1 MNRILTLVATAAF
14 ALSFASCS
22 DTINDE
28 KASSNGLP
36 KHELTV
42 NVGSPETRSLKVDNN
57 KVVSYWEDGE
67 NFLVYQVTN
76 PDTRLTSYSFLNPSG
91 LPSGAKSARLR
102 GEIEGALAKGQE
114 LAFLYPGSALQTN
127 MQGSVRSMQRSED
140 TDVYKIIEPMEL
152 EDGEYVPSKKPSL
165 RLGVNI
171 SQQEGTLTSLG
182 KLYDLQ
188 YGRAAVTDLKD
199 GKATAT
205 VNSMSRKVAIWAISF
220 KDKDANALFTNIDY
234 VAILGVKPTGQLDL
248 KTGNWVDN
256 GQEGTGTVTLA
267 KKDGSKMNGSNTF
280 YAAIIPGTYTDVTVM
295 VAANNKYYI
304 AKVKN
309 GKQFKEGEIYTNKS
323 VPVSAKETDKPY
335 VEVAGVQWAKGNFI
349 HYKDKATNQE
359 YWGIAP
365 AQWWISRYADIEQRN
380 GVSVVGSQFF
390 KDGYE
395 DNVNDIDLFRYGAI
409 KEALNL
415 TSDNGKSMWGNKSL
429 AQKLYTGVLPGAAET
444 TNKAQAVTGDIVW
457 YYTSEKHNKYR
468 MPSKTELASL
478 LDVNSWAAYCYTD
491 KGNKVYGMYFCDV
504 KPGKTAVK
512 ATKLNFKKSFYNLP
526 DVTQEVRLGHGLFLP
541 LNGSRAMAAGLRQY
555 VRYRDLTSRR
565 LVAPYSLYM
574 AADMSGT
581 LLENMELVMGD
592 SFRMQHS
599 NMTQGK
605 TIRPVFVST
614 DKQKDTF
621 APFEGIR

>member
-28 KASSNGLP
+28 KVSNNGLP
-36 KHELTV
+36 KYELTV
-42 NVGSPETRSLKVDNN
+42 NVGSPETRSLKVENN

-67 NFLVYQVTN
+67 NFLVYQVTS
-76 PDTRLTSYSFLNPSG
+76 PDTRLTEYSYLSPSG
-91 LPSGAKSARLR
+91 LSGAVKSARLR
-102 GEIEGALAKGQE
+102 GEISGSLAKGQE
-114 LAFLYPGSALQTN
+114 LAFLYPGNALKTN
-127 MQGSVRSMQRSED
+127 MQGAVRSSVRSED
-140 TDVYKIIEPMEL
+140 TDVYKIIEPMEK
-152 EDGEYVPSKKPSL
+152 DGDEYVPSKKPSL
-165 RLGVNI
+165 RLGVNV
-171 SQQEGTLTSLG
+171 SQQEGTLESLG

-188 YGRAAVTDLKD
+188 YGRAAVTEMTN

-220 KDKDANALFTNIDY
+220 KNKDANALFTNIDY

-248 KTGNWVDN
+248 KTGNWIDN

-267 KKDGSKMNGSNTF
+267 QKDGSKMNGSNTF

-335 VEVAGVQWAKGNFI
+335 VEVAGVKWAKGNFI
-349 HYKDKATNQE
+349 HYKDKATNKE
-359 YWGIAP
+359 YWGVAP
-365 AQWWISRYADIEQRN
+365 AQWWISRYADQGQGDN
-380 GVSVVGSQFF
+380 GTVIGSQFF
-390 KDGYE
+390 KENYKD
-395 DNVNDIDLFRYGAI
+395 DVNDIDLFRYGAI

-415 TSDNGKSMWGNKSL
+415 TSDKGKSMPTNKGL
-429 AQKLYTGVLPGAAET
+429 VQKWYKGDGMLAAET
-444 TNKAQAVTGDIVW
+444 TDRSQAVTGDIVW

-468 MPSKTELASL
+468 MPQKSELAGL
-478 LDVNSWAAYCYTD
+478 LNVNSWAAYCYTD
-491 KGNKVYGMYFCDV
+491 KGNKVYGMYFCDP
-504 KPGKTAVK
+504 KPGQTAVK

-541 LNGSRAMAAGLRQY
+541 LNGNRAIASDK
-555 VRYRDLTSRR
+555 VRFRDLGSRR
-565 LVAPYSLYM
+565 LISPYSLYV
-574 AADMSGT
+574 SGDIGA
-581 LLENMELVMGD
+581 LLQTWELVMGD
-592 SFRMQHS
+592 SFQMQTTQHS
-599 NMTQGK
+599 QGK

-614 DKQKDTF
+614 DNQKDTF
-621 APFEGIR
+621 APFNGIR

>member
-28 KASSNGLP
+28 KVSSNGLP
-36 KHELTV
+36 KYELTV
-42 NVGSPETRSLKVDNN
+42 NVGSPETRSLKVENN
-57 KVVSYWEDGE
+57 KVVSYWENGE
-67 NFLVYQVTN
+67 NFLVYQVTS
-76 PDTRLTSYSFLNPSG
+76 PDTRLTEYSYLSPSG
-91 LPSGAKSARLR
+91 LSGAVKSARLR
-102 GEIEGALAKGQE
+102 GEISGNLAKGQE
-114 LAFLYPGSALQTN
+114 LAFLYPGNALKTN
-127 MQGSVRSMQRSED
+127 MQGAVRSSVRSED
-140 TDVYKIIEPMEL
+140 TDVYKIIEPMEK
-152 EDGEYVPSKKPSL
+152 DGDEYVPSKKPSL
-165 RLGVNI
+165 RLGVNV
-171 SQQEGTLTSLG
+171 SQQEGTLESLG

-188 YGRAAVTDLKD
+188 YGRAAVTEMTN

-220 KDKDANALFTNIDY
+220 KNKDANALFTNIDY

-267 KKDGSKMNGSNTF
+267 QKDGSKMNGSNTF

-335 VEVAGVQWAKGNFI
+335 VEVAGVKWAKGNFI
-349 HYKDKATNQE
+349 HYKDKATNKE
-359 YWGIAP
+359 YWGVAP
-365 AQWWISRYADIEQRN
+365 AQWWISRYADQGQGDN
-380 GVSVVGSQFF
+380 GTVIGSQFF
-390 KDGYE
+390 KENYKD
-395 DNVNDIDLFRYGAI
+395 DVNDIDLFRYGAI

-415 TSDNGKSMWGNKSL
+415 TSDKGKSMPTNKGL
-429 AQKLYTGVLPGAAET
+429 VQKWYKGDGMLAAET
-444 TNKAQAVTGDIVW
+444 TDRSQAVTGDIVW

-468 MPSKTELASL
+468 MPQKSELAGL
-478 LDVNSWAAYCYTD
+478 LNVNSWAAYCYTD
-491 KGNKVYGMYFCDV
+491 KGNKVYGMYFCDP
-504 KPGKTAVK
+504 KPGQTAVK

-541 LNGSRAMAAGLRQY
+541 LNGNRAIASDK
-555 VRYRDLTSRR
+555 VRFRDLGSRR
-565 LVAPYSLYM
+565 LISPYSLYV
-574 AADMSGT
+574 SGDIGA
-581 LLENMELVMGD
+581 LLQTWELVMGD
-592 SFRMQHS
+592 SFRMQTTQHS
-599 NMTQGK
+599 QAK

-614 DKQKDTF
+614 DNQKDTF
-621 APFEGIR
+621 APFDGIR

>member
-36 KHELTV
+36 KYELTV
-42 NVGSPETRSLKVDNN
+42 NVGSPETRSLKVENN
-57 KVVSYWEDGE
+57 KVVSYWENGE
-67 NFLVYQVTN
+67 NFLVYQVTS
-76 PDTRLTSYSFLNPSG
+76 PDTRLTEYSYLSPSG
-91 LPSGAKSARLR
+91 LSGAVKSARLR
-102 GEIEGALAKGQE
+102 GEISGSLAKGQE
-114 LAFLYPGSALQTN
+114 LAFLYPGNALKTN
-127 MQGSVRSMQRSED
+127 MQGSVRSSVRSED

-171 SQQEGTLTSLG
+171 SQQEGTLESLG

-188 YGRAAVTDLKD
+188 YGRAAVTEMTN

-220 KDKDANALFTNIDY
+220 KNKDNNALFTNIDY

-267 KKDGSKMNGSNTF
+267 KKDGSKMNGSDTF

-309 GKQFKEGEIYTNKS
+309 GKEFKEGEIYTNKS

-335 VEVAGVQWAKGNFI
+335 VEVAGVKWAKGNFI
-349 HYKDKATNQE
+349 HYKDKATNKE
-359 YWGIAP
+359 YWGVAP
-365 AQWWISRYADIEQRN
+365 AQWWISRYADQGQGDN
-380 GVSVVGSQFF
+380 GTVIGSQFF
-390 KDGYE
+390 KENYKD
-395 DNVNDIDLFRYGAI
+395 DVNDIDLFRYGAI

-415 TSDNGKSMWGNKSL
+415 TSDKGKSMPTNKGL
-429 AQKLYTGVLPGAAET
+429 VQKWYKGDGMLAAET
-444 TNKAQAVTGDIVW
+444 TDRSQAVTGDIVW
-457 YYTSEKHNKYR
+457 YYTYNNHNKYR
-468 MPSKTELASL
+468 MPQKSELAGL
-478 LDVNSWAAYCYTD
+478 LNINSWAAYCYTD
-491 KGNKVYGMYFCDV
+491 KGNKVYGMYFCDP
-504 KPGKTAVK
+504 KPGQTAVK

-541 LNGSRAMAAGLRQY
+541 LNGNRAIASDK
-555 VRYRDLTSRR
+555 VRFRDLGSRR
-565 LVAPYSLYM
+565 LISPYSLYV
-574 AADMSGT
+574 SGDIGA
-581 LLENMELVMGD
+581 LLQTWELVMGD
-592 SFRMQHS
+592 SFRMQTTQHS
-599 NMTQGK
+599 QAK

-614 DKQKDTF
+614 DNQKDTF
-621 APFEGIR
+621 APFDGIR

>member
-36 KHELTV
+36 KYELTV

-67 NFLVYQVTN
+67 NFLVYQVTS
-76 PDTRLTSYSFLNPSG
+76 PDTRLTKYSYLSPSG

-114 LAFLYPGSALQTN
+114 LAFLYPGNALQTN
-127 MQGSVRSMQRSED
+127 MQGSVRSTVRSED
-140 TDVYKIIEPMEL
+140 TEVYKIIEPMEK
-152 EDGEYVPSKKPSL
+152 DGDEYVPSKKPSL
-165 RLGVNI
+165 RLGVNV
-171 SQQEGTLTSLG
+171 SQQEGTLESLG

-188 YGRAAVTDLKD
+188 YGRAAVTEMTN

-220 KDKDANALFTNIDY
+220 KNKDNNALFGNIDY

-267 KKDGSKMNGSNTF
+267 QKDGSKMNGSSTF

-323 VPVSAKETDKPY
+323 VPVSAKDTDKPY
-335 VEVAGVQWAKGNFI
+335 VEVAGVKWAKGNFI
-349 HYKDKATNQE
+349 HYKDKATNKE
-359 YWGIAP
+359 YWGVAP
-365 AQWWISRYADIEQRN
+365 AQWWISRYADQGQGDN
-380 GVSVVGSQFF
+380 GTVIGSQFF
-390 KDGYE
+390 KENYKD
-395 DNVNDIDLFRYGAI
+395 DVNDIDLFRFGAI

-415 TSDNGKSMWGNKSL
+415 NSGKGKSMPTNKGL
-429 AQKLYTGVLPGAAET
+429 VQKWYKGDGMFAAET
-444 TNKAQAVTGDIVW
+444 TDRSQAVTGDIVW
-457 YYTSEKHNKYR
+457 YYTYNNHNKYR
-468 MPSKTELASL
+468 MPQKSELAGL
-478 LDVNSWAAYCYTD
+478 LNVNSWAAYCYTD
-491 KGNKVYGMYFCDV
+491 KGNKVYGMYFCDP
-504 KPGKTAVK
+504 KPGQTAVK

-541 LNGSRAMAAGLRQY
+541 LNGNRAIASDKIRF
-555 VRYRDLTSRR
+555 RDLGSRR
-565 LVAPYSLYM
+565 LISPYSLYV
-574 AADMSGT
+574 SGDIGA
-581 LLENMELVMGD
+581 LLQTWELVMGD
-592 SFRMQHS
+592 SFQMQTTQHS
-599 NMTQGK
+599 QGK

-614 DKQKDTF
+614 DNQKDTF
-621 APFEGIR
+621 APFNGIR

>member
-28 KASSNGLP
+28 KVSSNGLP
-36 KHELTV
+36 KYELTV
-42 NVGSPETRSLKVDNN
+42 NVGSPATRSLKVENN
-57 KVVSYWEDGE
+57 KVVSYWENGE
-67 NFLVYQVTN
+67 NFLVYQVTS
-76 PDTRLTSYSFLNPSG
+76 PDTRLTEYSYLSPSG
-91 LPSGAKSARLR
+91 LSGAVKSARLR
-102 GEIEGALAKGQE
+102 GEISGNLAKGQE
-114 LAFLYPGSALQTN
+114 LAFLYPGNALKTN
-127 MQGSVRSMQRSED
+127 MQGSVRSSVRSED

-171 SQQEGTLTSLG
+171 SQQEGTLESLG

-188 YGRAAVTDLKD
+188 YGRAAVTEMTN

-220 KDKDANALFTNIDY
+220 KNKDNNALFTNIDY

-267 KKDGSKMNGSNTF
+267 QKDGSKMNGSNTF
-280 YAAIIPGTYTDVTVM
+280 YAAILPGTYTDVTVM

-309 GKQFKEGEIYTNKS
+309 GKEFKEGEIYTNKS

-335 VEVAGVQWAKGNFI
+335 VEVAGVKWAKGNFI
-349 HYKDKATNQE
+349 HYKDKATNKE
-359 YWGIAP
+359 YWGVAP
-365 AQWWISRYADIEQRN
+365 AQWWISRYADQGQGDN
-380 GVSVVGSQFF
+380 GTVIGSQFF
-390 KDGYE
+390 KENYKD
-395 DNVNDIDLFRYGAI
+395 DVNDIDLFRYGAI

-415 TSDNGKSMWGNKSL
+415 TSDKGKSMPTNKGL
-429 AQKLYTGVLPGAAET
+429 VQKWYKGDGMLAAET
-444 TNKAQAVTGDIVW
+444 TDRSQAVTGDIVW
-457 YYTSEKHNKYR
+457 YYTYNNHNKYR
-468 MPSKTELASL
+468 MPQKSELAGL
-478 LDVNSWAAYCYTD
+478 LNVNSWAAYCYTD
-491 KGNKVYGMYFCDV
+491 KGNKVYGMYFCDP
-504 KPGKTAVK
+504 KPGQTAVK

-541 LNGSRAMAAGLRQY
+541 LNGNRAIASDK
-555 VRYRDLTSRR
+555 VRFRDLGSRR
-565 LVAPYSLYM
+565 LISPYSLYV
-574 AADMSGT
+574 SGDIGA
-581 LLENMELVMGD
+581 LLQTWELVMGD
-592 SFRMQHS
+592 SFRMQTTQHS
-599 NMTQGK
+599 QGK

-614 DKQKDTF
+614 DNQKDTF
-621 APFEGIR
+621 APFDGIR

>member
-1 MNRILTLVATAAF
+1 MNRILTLVATVAF

-36 KHELTV
+36 KYELTV
-42 NVGSPETRSLKVDNN
+42 NVGSPATRSLKVDNN

-76 PDTRLTSYSFLNPSG
+76 PDTRLTEYSYLSPSG
-91 LPSGAKSARLR
+91 LPSGAKNARLK
-102 GEIEGALAKGQE
+102 GEISGDLVKGQD
-114 LAFLYPGSALQTN
+114 LAFLYPGDALKTN
-127 MQGSVRSMQRSED
+127 MQGSVRSTVRSED
-140 TDVYKIIEPMEL
+140 TDVYKIIEPMEK
-152 EDGEYVPSKKPSL
+152 DGDEYVPSKKPSL
-165 RLGVNI
+165 RLGVNV
-171 SQQEGTLTSLG
+171 SQQEGTLESLG

-188 YGRAAVTDLKD
+188 YGRAAVTELKD

-205 VNSMSRKVAIWAISF
+205 VEKMSRKVAIWAISF
-220 KDKDANALFTNIDY
+220 KNKDNNALFTNIDY

-248 KTGNWVDN
+248 KTGKWEDN

-309 GKQFKEGEIYTNKS
+309 GKEFKEGEIYTNKS
-323 VPVSAKETDKPY
+323 VPVSAKDTDKPY
-335 VEVAGVQWAKGNFI
+335 VEVAGVKWANGNFI

-365 AQWWISRYADIEQRN
+365 AQWWISRYADIGQR
-380 GVSVVGSQFF
+380 GGASVVGSQFF
-390 KDGYE
+390 EDGYE
-395 DNVNDIDLFRYGAI
+395 DDINNTDLFRYGAI
-409 KEALNL
+409 ETALDF
-415 TSDNGKSMWGNKSL
+415 TSDEGKSMPWNKSL
-429 AQKLYTGVLPGAAET
+429 AQKWYVSDRLLAQET
-444 TNKAQAVTGDIVW
+444 TDYSQVKAGDIV
-457 YYTSEKHNKYR
+457 YYHTFKKHNKYR
-468 MPSKTELASL
+468 MPQKSELAGL

-491 KGNKVYGMYFCDV
+491 KGNKVYGMYFCDP
-504 KPGKTAVK
+504 KPGQPVVK

-541 LNGSRAMAAGLRQY
+541 LNGNRRRNSPK
-555 VRYRDLTSRR
+555 VTYRDLLGRK
-565 LVAPYSLYM
+565 LIYPYSMYM
-574 AADMSGT
+574 SATEAGVNLRNWDLVIGGSFNMATADI
-581 LLENMELVMGD
+581 
-592 SFRMQHS
+592 HY
-599 NMTQGK
+599 GK

-614 DKQKDTF
+614 DDQKDTF
-621 APFEGIR
+621 APFNGIR

>member
-1 MNRILTLVATAAF
+1 MNRILTLVATVAF

-36 KHELTV
+36 KYELTV
-42 NVGSPETRSLKVDNN
+42 NVGSPETRSLKVENN
-57 KVVSYWEDGE
+57 KVVSYWENGE
-67 NFLVYQVTN
+67 NFLVYQVTS
-76 PDTRLTSYSFLNPSG
+76 PDTRLTEYSYLSPSG
-91 LPSGAKSARLR
+91 LSGAVKSARLR
-102 GEIEGALAKGQE
+102 GEISGNLAKGQE
-114 LAFLYPGSALQTN
+114 LAFLYPGNALKTN
-127 MQGSVRSMQRSED
+127 MQGSVRSSVRSED

-171 SQQEGTLTSLG
+171 SQQEGTLESLG

-188 YGRAAVTDLKD
+188 YGRAAVTEMTN

-267 KKDGSKMNGSNTF
+267 TKDGSKMNGSNTF
-280 YAAIIPGTYTDVTVM
+280 YAAILPGTYTDVTVM

-335 VEVAGVQWAKGNFI
+335 VEVAGVKWAKGNFI

-365 AQWWISRYADIEQRN
+365 AQWWISRYADQGEGDN
-380 GVSVVGSQFF
+380 GTVVGSQFF
-390 KDGYE
+390 KDGYT
-395 DNVNDIDLFRYGAI
+395 DDVNDIDLFRYGAI
-409 KEALNL
+409 TEALNL
-415 TSDNGKSMWGNKSL
+415 TSDKGKSLGTNGSLIQKWYKSDGIL
-429 AQKLYTGVLPGAAET
+429 AGET
-444 TNKAQAVTGDIVW
+444 TNRNQANAGDIVW

-468 MPSKTELASL
+468 MPSKTELAGL
-478 LDVNSWAAYCYTD
+478 LNVNSWAAYCYTD

-541 LNGSRAMAAGLRQY
+541 LNGNRDMTIGLRDK
-555 VRYRDLTSRR
+555 VRFRDLTSRR
-565 LVAPYSLYM
+565 LIAPYSLYM
-574 AADMSGT
+574 SGDMGA
-581 LLENMELVMGD
+581 LLTNWELVMGD
-592 SFRMQHS
+592 SFQMQTT
-599 NMTQGK
+599 NYTQGK

-614 DKQKDTF
+614 DDQKDTF
-621 APFEGIR
+621 VPFEGIR

>member
-36 KHELTV
+36 KYELTV
-42 NVGSPETRSLKVDNN
+42 NVGSPATRSLKVDNN

-67 NFLVYQVTN
+67 NFLVYQVTS
-76 PDTRLTSYSFLNPSG
+76 PDTRLTEYSYLSPSG
-91 LPSGAKSARLR
+91 LPSGAKNARLK
-102 GEIEGALAKGQE
+102 GEISGDLVKGQE
-114 LAFLYPGSALQTN
+114 LAFLYPGNALKTN
-127 MQGSVRSMQRSED
+127 MQGAVRSSVRSED

-165 RLGVNI
+165 RLGVNV
-171 SQQEGTLTSLG
+171 SQQEGTLESLG

-188 YGRAAVTDLKD
+188 YGRAAVTELKD

-205 VNSMSRKVAIWAISF
+205 VEKMSRKVAIWAISF
-220 KDKDANALFTNIDY
+220 KDKDANALFGNIDY

-267 KKDGSKMNGSNTF
+267 QKDGSKMNGSNTF

-309 GKQFKEGEIYTNKS
+309 GKEFKEGEIYTNKS

-390 KDGYE
+390 KDGYK
-395 DNVNDIDLFRYGAI
+395 DSADDLDLFRYGAI
-409 KEALNL
+409 TEALNL
-415 TSDNGKSMWGNKSL
+415 TSDKGKSLGTNGSLIQKWYKSDGIL
-429 AQKLYTGVLPGAAET
+429 AGET
-444 TNKAQAVTGDIVW
+444 TNRNQANAGDIVW

-468 MPSKTELASL
+468 MPSKTELAGL
-478 LDVNSWAAYCYTD
+478 LNVNSWAAYCYTD

-541 LNGSRAMAAGLRQY
+541 LNGNRDMTIGLRDK
-555 VRYRDLTSRR
+555 VRFRDLTSRR
-565 LVAPYSLYM
+565 LIAPYSLYM
-574 AADMSGT
+574 SGDMGA
-581 LLENMELVMGD
+581 LLTNWELVMGD
-592 SFRMQHS
+592 SFQMQTT
-599 NMTQGK
+599 NYTQGK

-614 DKQKDTF
+614 DDQKDTF
-621 APFEGIR
+621 VPFEGIR

>member
-28 KASSNGLP
+28 KASNNGLP

-42 NVGSPETRSLKVDNN
+42 NVGSPETRSLKVANN

-67 NFLVYQVTN
+67 NFLVYQVTS
-76 PDTRLTSYSFLNPSG
+76 PDTRLTEYSYLSPSG

-102 GEIEGALAKGQE
+102 GAIDGSLAKGQD
-114 LAFLYPGSALQTN
+114 LAFLYPGNALKTN
-127 MQGSVRSMQRSED
+127 MQGSVRSSVRSED

-171 SQQEGTLTSLG
+171 SQQEGTLESLG

-188 YGRAAVTDLKD
+188 YGRAAVTELKD

-234 VAILGVKPTGQLDL
+234 VAVIGVKPTGQLDL
-248 KTGNWVDN
+248 KTGNWIDN

-267 KKDGSKMNGSNTF
+267 KKDGSKMNGSDTF
-280 YAAIIPGTYTDVTVM
+280 YAAILPGTYTDVTVM

-335 VEVAGVQWAKGNFI
+335 VSVAGVQWAKGNFI

-365 AQWWISRYADIEQRN
+365 AQWWISRYADIEQRD
-380 GVSVVGSQFF
+380 GASVVGSQFF
-390 KDGYE
+390 KDGYK
-395 DNVNDIDLFRYGAI
+395 DSADDLDLFRYGSI
-409 KEALNL
+409 QTALDL
-415 TSDNGKSMWGNKSL
+415 ATDKGKSLGTNKSL
-429 AQKLYTGVLPGAAET
+429 IQKWYTSDGILAGET
-444 TNKAQAVTGDIVW
+444 TNRNQANAGDIVW
-457 YYTSEKHNKYR
+457 YHTSVKHNKYR
-468 MPSKTELASL
+468 MPSKTELAGL

-491 KGNKVYGMYFCDV
+491 KGNKVYGMYFCDP
-504 KPGKTAVK
+504 KPGQPVVK
-512 ATKLNFKKSFYNLP
+512 ASKLNFKKSLYNLP
-526 DVTQEVRLGHGLFLP
+526 DVTHEVRLGHGLFLP
-541 LNGSRAMAAGLRQY
+541 LNGNRGMAAGLRDK
-555 VRYRDLTSRR
+555 VRFRDLTSRR
-565 LVAPYSLYM
+565 GIAPYSLYM
-574 AADMSGT
+574 SGNMGA
-581 LLENMELVMGD
+581 LLTNWELVMGD
-592 SFRMQHS
+592 SFQMQAT
-599 NMTQGK
+599 NYTQGK

-614 DKQKDTF
+614 DDQKDTF
-621 APFEGIR
+621 APFNGIR

>member
-14 ALSFASCS
+14 VLSFASCS

-28 KASSNGLP
+28 KVSNNGLP
-36 KHELTV
+36 KYELTV
-42 NVGSPETRSLKVDNN
+42 NVGSPETRSLKVENN
-57 KVVSYWEDGE
+57 KVVSYWENGE
-67 NFLVYQVTN
+67 NFLVYQVTS
-76 PDTRLTSYSFLNPSG
+76 PDTRLTEYSYLSPSG
-91 LPSGAKSARLR
+91 LSGAVKSARLR
-102 GEIEGALAKGQE
+102 GEISGNLAKGQE
-114 LAFLYPGSALQTN
+114 LAFLYPGNALKTN
-127 MQGSVRSMQRSED
+127 MQGSVRSSVRSED

-171 SQQEGTLTSLG
+171 SQQEGTLESLG

-188 YGRAAVTDLKD
+188 YGRAAVTEMTN

-220 KDKDANALFTNIDY
+220 KNKDNNALFTNIDY

-267 KKDGSKMNGSNTF
+267 KKDGSKMNGSDTF

-335 VEVAGVQWAKGNFI
+335 VEVAGVKWAKGNFI
-349 HYKDKATNQE
+349 HYKDKATNKE
-359 YWGIAP
+359 YWGVAP
-365 AQWWISRYADIEQRN
+365 AQWWISRYADQGQGDKGI
-380 GVSVVGSQFF
+380 VIGSQFF
-390 KDGYE
+390 KDGYT
-395 DNVNDIDLFRYGAI
+395 DDVNDIDLFRFGAI

-415 TSDNGKSMWGNKSL
+415 KSDKGKSMPTNKGL
-429 AQKLYTGVLPGAAET
+429 VQKWYKGDGMLAAET
-444 TNKAQAVTGDIVW
+444 TDRSQAVTGDIVW
-457 YYTSEKHNKYR
+457 YYTYNNHNKYR
-468 MPSKTELASL
+468 MPQKSELAGL
-478 LDVNSWAAYCYTD
+478 LNVNSWAAYCYTD
-491 KGNKVYGMYFCDV
+491 KGNKVYGMYFCDP
-504 KPGKTAVK
+504 KPGQTAVK

-541 LNGSRAMAAGLRQY
+541 LNGNRAIASDK
-555 VRYRDLTSRR
+555 VRFRDLTSRR
-565 LVAPYSLYM
+565 LISPYSLYV
-574 AADMSGT
+574 SGDIGA
-581 LLENMELVMGD
+581 LLQTWELVMGD
-592 SFRMQHS
+592 SFRMQTTQHS
-599 NMTQGK
+599 QGK

-614 DKQKDTF
+614 DNQKDTF
-621 APFEGIR
+621 APFDGIR

>member
-28 KASSNGLP
+28 KVSSNGLP
-36 KHELTV
+36 KYELTV
-42 NVGSPETRSLKVDNN
+42 NVGSPATRSLKVENN
-57 KVVSYWEDGE
+57 KVVSYWENGE
-67 NFLVYQVTN
+67 NFLVYQVTS
-76 PDTRLTSYSFLNPSG
+76 PDTRLTEYSYLSPSG
-91 LPSGAKSARLR
+91 LSGAVKSARLR
-102 GEIEGALAKGQE
+102 GEISGNLAKGQE
-114 LAFLYPGSALQTN
+114 LAFLYPGNALKTN
-127 MQGSVRSMQRSED
+127 MQGSVRSSVRSED

-171 SQQEGTLTSLG
+171 SQQEGTLESLG

-188 YGRAAVTDLKD
+188 YGRAAVTEMTN

-220 KDKDANALFTNIDY
+220 KNKDNNALFTNIDY

-267 KKDGSKMNGSNTF
+267 KKDGSKMNGSDTF

-309 GKQFKEGEIYTNKS
+309 GKEFKEGEIYTNKS
-323 VPVSAKETDKPY
+323 VPVSAKDTDKPY

-349 HYKDKATNQE
+349 HYKDKATNKE

-365 AQWWISRYADIEQRN
+365 AQWWISRYADQGQGDN
-380 GVSVVGSQFF
+380 GTVIGSQFF
-390 KDGYE
+390 KEGYT
-395 DNVNDIDLFRYGAI
+395 DNVNDVDLFRYGAI

-415 TSDNGKSMWGNKSL
+415 NSGKGKSMPTNKGL
-429 AQKLYTGVLPGAAET
+429 VQKWYKGDGMLAAET
-444 TNKAQAVTGDIVW
+444 TDRSQAVTGDIVW
-457 YYTSEKHNKYR
+457 YYTYNNHNKYR
-468 MPSKTELASL
+468 MPQKSELAGL
-478 LDVNSWAAYCYTD
+478 LNVNSWAAYCYTD
-491 KGNKVYGMYFCDV
+491 KGNKVYGMYFCDP
-504 KPGKTAVK
+504 KPGQTAVK

-541 LNGSRAMAAGLRQY
+541 LNGNRAIASDK
-555 VRYRDLTSRR
+555 VRFRDLGSRR
-565 LVAPYSLYM
+565 LISPYSLYV
-574 AADMSGT
+574 SGDIGA
-581 LLENMELVMGD
+581 LLQTWELVMGD
-592 SFRMQHS
+592 SFRMQTTQHS
-599 NMTQGK
+599 QAK

-614 DKQKDTF
+614 DNQKDTF
-621 APFEGIR
+621 APFDGIR

>member
-1 MNRILTLVATAAF
+1 
-14 ALSFASCS
+14 
-22 DTINDE
+22 
-28 KASSNGLP
+28 
-36 KHELTV
+36 
-42 NVGSPETRSLKVDNN
+42 
-57 KVVSYWEDGE
+57 
-67 NFLVYQVTN
+67 
-76 PDTRLTSYSFLNPSG
+76 
-91 LPSGAKSARLR
+91 
-102 GEIEGALAKGQE
+102 
-114 LAFLYPGSALQTN
+114 

-140 TDVYKIIEPMEL
+140 TDVYKIIEPMEK
-152 EDGEYVPSKKPSL
+152 DGDEYVPSKKPSL

-171 SQQEGTLTSLG
+171 SQQEGTLESLG

-188 YGRAAVTDLKD
+188 YGKAAVTELKD

-205 VNSMSRKVAIWAISF
+205 VNKMSRKVAIWAISF

-248 KTGNWVDN
+248 KTGSWVNN

-267 KKDGSKMNGSNTF
+267 KKDGSKMNGSDTF

-309 GKQFKEGEIYTNKS
+309 GKEFKEGEIYTNKS
-323 VPVSAKETDKPY
+323 VPVSAKDTDKPY
-335 VEVAGVQWAKGNFI
+335 VEVAGVKWAKGNFI

-365 AQWWISRYADIEQRN
+365 AQWWISRYADQGEGDN
-380 GVSVVGSQFF
+380 GTVIGSQFF
-390 KDGYE
+390 KEKYTD
-395 DNVNDIDLFRYGAI
+395 DVNDIDLFRFGAI

-415 TSDNGKSMWGNKSL
+415 TSDKGKSLWTNGSMV
-429 AQKLYTGVLPGAAET
+429 QKLYEGDGPSAAET
-444 TNKAQAVTGDIVW
+444 TDKAQAVAGDIVW
-457 YYTSEKHNKYR
+457 YYTSDKHNKYR
-468 MPSKTELASL
+468 MPKKAELAGL

-504 KPGKTAVK
+504 KPGQTAVK

-541 LNGSRAMAAGLRQY
+541 LNGNRGIASDK
-555 VRYRDLTSRR
+555 VRFRDLASRR
-565 LVAPYSLYM
+565 LIAPYSLYV
-574 AADMSGT
+574 SGEIGA
-581 LLENMELVMGD
+581 LLQTWELVIGD
-592 SFRMQHS
+592 SFRMQTTQHS
-599 NMTQGK
+599 QAK

-614 DKQKDTF
+614 DNQKDTF
-621 APFEGIR
+621 APFDGIR

>member
-36 KHELTV
+36 KYELTV
-42 NVGSPETRSLKVDNN
+42 NVGSPETRSLKVENN
-57 KVVSYWEDGE
+57 KVVSYWENGE
-67 NFLVYQVTN
+67 NFLVYQVTS
-76 PDTRLTSYSFLNPSG
+76 PDTRLTEYSYLSPSG
-91 LPSGAKSARLR
+91 LSGAVKSARLR
-102 GEIEGALAKGQE
+102 GEISGNLAKGQE
-114 LAFLYPGSALQTN
+114 LAFLYPGNALKTN
-127 MQGSVRSMQRSED
+127 MQGSVRSSVRSED
-140 TDVYKIIEPMEL
+140 TDVYKIIEPMEK
-152 EDGEYVPSKKPSL
+152 DGDEYVPSKKPSL
-165 RLGVNI
+165 RLGVNV
-171 SQQEGTLTSLG
+171 SQQEGTLESLG

-188 YGRAAVTDLKD
+188 YGRAAVTEMTN

-220 KDKDANALFTNIDY
+220 KNKDNNALFTNIDY

-267 KKDGSKMNGSNTF
+267 KKDGSKMNGSDTF

-309 GKQFKEGEIYTNKS
+309 GKEFKEGEIYTNKS

-335 VEVAGVQWAKGNFI
+335 VEVAGVKWAKGNFI
-349 HYKDKATNQE
+349 HYKDKATNKE
-359 YWGIAP
+359 YWGVAP
-365 AQWWISRYADIEQRN
+365 AQWWISRYADQGQGDN
-380 GVSVVGSQFF
+380 GTVIGSQFF
-390 KDGYE
+390 KENYKD
-395 DNVNDIDLFRYGAI
+395 DVNDIDLFRYGAI

-415 TSDNGKSMWGNKSL
+415 TSDKGKSMPTNKGL
-429 AQKLYTGVLPGAAET
+429 VQKWYKGDGMLAAET
-444 TNKAQAVTGDIVW
+444 TDRSQAVTGDIVW

-468 MPSKTELASL
+468 MPQKSELAGL
-478 LDVNSWAAYCYTD
+478 LNVNSWAAYCYTD
-491 KGNKVYGMYFCDV
+491 KGNKVYGMYFCDP
-504 KPGKTAVK
+504 KPGQTAVK

-541 LNGSRAMAAGLRQY
+541 LNGNRAIASDK
-555 VRYRDLTSRR
+555 VRFRDLGSRR
-565 LVAPYSLYM
+565 LIAPYSLYV
-574 AADMSGT
+574 SGDIGA
-581 LLENMELVMGD
+581 LLQTWELVMGD
-592 SFRMQHS
+592 SFRMQTTQHS
-599 NMTQGK
+599 QAK

-614 DKQKDTF
+614 DNQKDTF
-621 APFEGIR
+621 APFNGIR

>member
-28 KASSNGLP
+28 KVSSNGLP
-36 KHELTV
+36 KYELTV
-42 NVGSPETRSLKVDNN
+42 NVGSPATRSLKVDNN

-67 NFLVYQVTN
+67 NFLVYQVTS
-76 PDTRLTSYSFLNPSG
+76 PDTRLTEYSYLSPSG
-91 LPSGAKSARLR
+91 LPSGAKNARLK
-102 GEIEGALAKGQE
+102 GEISGDLVKGQE
-114 LAFLYPGSALQTN
+114 LAFLYPGNALKTN
-127 MQGSVRSMQRSED
+127 MQGSVRSSVRSED

-165 RLGVNI
+165 RLGVNV
-171 SQQEGTLTSLG
+171 SQQEGSLESLG

-188 YGRAAVTDLKD
+188 YGRAAVTELKD

-205 VNSMSRKVAIWAISF
+205 VEKMSRKVAIWAISF
-220 KDKDANALFTNIDY
+220 KDKDANALFGNIDY

-267 KKDGSKMNGSNTF
+267 QKDGSKMNGSNTF

-295 VAANNKYYI
+295 VAANKKYYI

-309 GKQFKEGEIYTNKS
+309 GKEFKEGEIYTNKS

-390 KDGYE
+390 KDGYK
-395 DNVNDIDLFRYGAI
+395 DSADDLDLFRYGAI
-409 KEALNL
+409 TEALNL
-415 TSDNGKSMWGNKSL
+415 TSDKGKSLGTNGSLIQKWYKSDGIL
-429 AQKLYTGVLPGAAET
+429 AGET
-444 TNKAQAVTGDIVW
+444 TNRNQANAGDIVW

-468 MPSKTELASL
+468 MPSKTELAGL
-478 LDVNSWAAYCYTD
+478 LNVNSWAAYCYTD

-541 LNGSRAMAAGLRQY
+541 LNGNRDMTIGLRDK
-555 VRYRDLTSRR
+555 VRFRDLTSRR
-565 LVAPYSLYM
+565 LIAPYSLYM
-574 AADMSGT
+574 SGDMGA
-581 LLENMELVMGD
+581 LLTNWELVMGD
-592 SFRMQHS
+592 SFQMQTT
-599 NMTQGK
+599 NYTQGK

-614 DKQKDTF
+614 DDQKDTF
-621 APFEGIR
+621 VPFEGIR

>member
-28 KASSNGLP
+28 KTSSNGLP
-36 KHELTV
+36 KYELTV
-42 NVGSPETRSLKVDNN
+42 NVGSPETRSLKVENN
-57 KVVSYWEDGE
+57 KVISYWENGE
-67 NFLVYQVTN
+67 NFLVYQVTS
-76 PDTRLTSYSFLNPSG
+76 PDTRLTEYSYLSPSG
-91 LPSGAKSARLR
+91 LSGAVKSARLR
-102 GEIEGALAKGQE
+102 GEISGNLAKGQE
-114 LAFLYPGSALQTN
+114 LAFLYPGNALKTN
-127 MQGSVRSMQRSED
+127 MQGSVRSSVRSED
-140 TDVYKIIEPMEL
+140 TDVYKIIEPMEK
-152 EDGEYVPSKKPSL
+152 DGDEYVPSKKPSL
-165 RLGVNI
+165 RLGVNV
-171 SQQEGTLTSLG
+171 SQQEGTLESLG

-188 YGRAAVTDLKD
+188 YGRAAVTEMTN

-220 KDKDANALFTNIDY
+220 KNKDNNALFGNIDY

-267 KKDGSKMNGSNTF
+267 QKDGSKMNGSNTF

-323 VPVSAKETDKPY
+323 VPVSAKDTDKPY

-349 HYKDKATNQE
+349 HYKDKATNKE

-365 AQWWISRYADIEQRN
+365 AQWWISRYADQGQGDN
-380 GVSVVGSQFF
+380 GTVIGSQFF
-390 KDGYE
+390 KEGYT
-395 DNVNDIDLFRYGAI
+395 DNVNDVDLFRYGAI

-415 TSDNGKSMWGNKSL
+415 NSGKGKSMPTNKGL
-429 AQKLYTGVLPGAAET
+429 VQKWYKGDGMLAAET
-444 TNKAQAVTGDIVW
+444 TDRSQAVTGDIVW
-457 YYTSEKHNKYR
+457 YYTYNNHNKYR
-468 MPSKTELASL
+468 MPQKSELAGL
-478 LDVNSWAAYCYTD
+478 LNVNSWAAYCYTD
-491 KGNKVYGMYFCDV
+491 KGNKVYGMYFCDP
-504 KPGKTAVK
+504 KPGQTAVK

-541 LNGSRAMAAGLRQY
+541 LNGNRAIASDK
-555 VRYRDLTSRR
+555 VRFRDLGSRR
-565 LVAPYSLYM
+565 LISPYSLYV
-574 AADMSGT
+574 SGDIGA
-581 LLENMELVMGD
+581 LLQTWELVMGD
-592 SFRMQHS
+592 SFRMQTTQHS
-599 NMTQGK
+599 QAK

-614 DKQKDTF
+614 DNQKDTF
-621 APFEGIR
+621 APFDGIR

>member
-28 KASSNGLP
+28 KVSSNGLP
-36 KHELTV
+36 KYELTV
-42 NVGSPETRSLKVDNN
+42 NVGSPETRSLKVENN
-57 KVVSYWEDGE
+57 KVVSYWENGE
-67 NFLVYQVTN
+67 NFLVYQVTS
-76 PDTRLTSYSFLNPSG
+76 PDTRLTEYSYLSPSG
-91 LPSGAKSARLR
+91 LSGAVKSARLR
-102 GEIEGALAKGQE
+102 GEISGNLAKGQE
-114 LAFLYPGSALQTN
+114 LAFLYPGNALKTN
-127 MQGSVRSMQRSED
+127 MQGSVRSSVRSED

-171 SQQEGTLTSLG
+171 SQQEGTLESLG

-188 YGRAAVTDLKD
+188 YGRAAVTEMTN

-220 KDKDANALFTNIDY
+220 KNKDNNALFTNIDY

-267 KKDGSKMNGSNTF
+267 KKDGSKMNGSDTF

-309 GKQFKEGEIYTNKS
+309 GKEFKEGEIYTNKS

-335 VEVAGVQWAKGNFI
+335 VEVAGVKWAKGNFI
-349 HYKDKATNQE
+349 HYKDKATNKE
-359 YWGIAP
+359 YWGVAP
-365 AQWWISRYADIEQRN
+365 AQWWISRYADQGQGDN
-380 GVSVVGSQFF
+380 GTVIGSQFF
-390 KDGYE
+390 KENYKD
-395 DNVNDIDLFRYGAI
+395 DVNDIDLFRYGAI

-415 TSDNGKSMWGNKSL
+415 TSDKGKSMPTNKGL
-429 AQKLYTGVLPGAAET
+429 VQKWYKGDGMLAAET
-444 TNKAQAVTGDIVW
+444 TDRSQAVTGDIVW

-468 MPSKTELASL
+468 MPQKSELAGL
-478 LDVNSWAAYCYTD
+478 LNVNSWAAYCYTD
-491 KGNKVYGMYFCDV
+491 KGNKVYGMYFCDP
-504 KPGKTAVK
+504 KPGQTAVK

-541 LNGSRAMAAGLRQY
+541 LNGNRAIASDKIRF
-555 VRYRDLTSRR
+555 RDLGSRR
-565 LVAPYSLYM
+565 LISPYSLYV
-574 AADMSGT
+574 SGDIGA
-581 LLENMELVMGD
+581 LLQTWELVMGD
-592 SFRMQHS
+592 SFQMQTTQHS
-599 NMTQGK
+599 QGK

-614 DKQKDTF
+614 DNQKDTF
-621 APFEGIR
+621 APFNGIR

>member
-14 ALSFASCS
+14 ALSLASCS

-36 KHELTV
+36 KYELTV
-42 NVGSPETRSLKVDNN
+42 NVGSPETRSLKVENN
-57 KVVSYWEDGE
+57 KVVSYWENGE
-67 NFLVYQVTN
+67 NFLVYQVTS
-76 PDTRLTSYSFLNPSG
+76 PDTRLTEYSYLSPSG
-91 LPSGAKSARLR
+91 LSGAVKSARLR
-102 GEIEGALAKGQE
+102 GEISGNLAKGQE
-114 LAFLYPGSALQTN
+114 LAFLYPGNALKTN
-127 MQGSVRSMQRSED
+127 MQGSVRSSVRSED

-171 SQQEGTLTSLG
+171 SQQEGTLESLG

-188 YGRAAVTDLKD
+188 YGRAAVTEMTN

-267 KKDGSKMNGSNTF
+267 KKDGSKMNGSDTF

-309 GKQFKEGEIYTNKS
+309 GKEFKEGEIYTNKS

-335 VEVAGVQWAKGNFI
+335 VEVAGVKWAKGNFI
-349 HYKDKATNQE
+349 HYKDKATNKE
-359 YWGIAP
+359 YWGVAP
-365 AQWWISRYADIEQRN
+365 AQWWISRYADQGQGDN
-380 GVSVVGSQFF
+380 GTVIGSQFF
-390 KDGYE
+390 KENYKD
-395 DNVNDIDLFRYGAI
+395 DVNDIDLFRYGAI

-415 TSDNGKSMWGNKSL
+415 TSDKGKSMPTNKGL
-429 AQKLYTGVLPGAAET
+429 VQKWYKGDGMLAAET
-444 TNKAQAVTGDIVW
+444 TDRSQAVTGDIVW

-468 MPSKTELASL
+468 MPQKSELAGL
-478 LDVNSWAAYCYTD
+478 LNVNSWAAYCYTD
-491 KGNKVYGMYFCDV
+491 KGNKVYGMYFCDP
-504 KPGKTAVK
+504 KPGQTAVK

-541 LNGSRAMAAGLRQY
+541 LNGNRAIASDKIRF
-555 VRYRDLTSRR
+555 RDLGSRR
-565 LVAPYSLYM
+565 LISPYSLYV
-574 AADMSGT
+574 SGDIGA
-581 LLENMELVMGD
+581 LLQTWELVMGD
-592 SFRMQHS
+592 SFQMQTTQHS
-599 NMTQGK
+599 QGK

-614 DKQKDTF
+614 DNQKDTF
-621 APFEGIR
+621 APFNGIR

>member
-28 KASSNGLP
+28 KVSSNGLP
-36 KHELTV
+36 KYELTV
-42 NVGSPETRSLKVDNN
+42 NVGSPETRSLKVENN
-57 KVVSYWEDGE
+57 KVVSYWENGE
-67 NFLVYQVTN
+67 NFLVYQVTS
-76 PDTRLTSYSFLNPSG
+76 PDTRLTEYSYLSPSG
-91 LPSGAKSARLR
+91 LSGAVKSARLR
-102 GEIEGALAKGQE
+102 GEISGNLAKGQE
-114 LAFLYPGSALQTN
+114 LAFLYPGNALQTN
-127 MQGSVRSMQRSED
+127 MQGSVRSSVRSED

-171 SQQEGTLTSLG
+171 SQQEGTLESLG

-188 YGRAAVTDLKD
+188 YGRAAVTEMTN

-220 KDKDANALFTNIDY
+220 KNKDANALFTNIDY

-267 KKDGSKMNGSNTF
+267 QKDGSKMNGSNTF

-309 GKQFKEGEIYTNKS
+309 GKEFKEGEIYTNKS

-365 AQWWISRYADIEQRN
+365 AQWWISRYADQGEGDN
-380 GVSVVGSQFF
+380 GTVIGSQFF
-390 KDGYE
+390 KDGYK
-395 DNVNDIDLFRYGAI
+395 DSADDLDLFRYGAI
-409 KEALNL
+409 TEALNL
-415 TSDNGKSMWGNKSL
+415 TSDKGKSLGTNGSLIQKWYKSDGIL
-429 AQKLYTGVLPGAAET
+429 AGET
-444 TNKAQAVTGDIVW
+444 TNRNQANAGDIVW

-468 MPSKTELASL
+468 MPSKTELAGL
-478 LDVNSWAAYCYTD
+478 LNVNSWAAYCYTD

-541 LNGSRAMAAGLRQY
+541 LNGNRDMTIGLRDK
-555 VRYRDLTSRR
+555 VRFRDLTSRR
-565 LVAPYSLYM
+565 LIAPYSLYM
-574 AADMSGT
+574 SGDMGA
-581 LLENMELVMGD
+581 LLTNWELVMGD
-592 SFRMQHS
+592 SFQMQTT
-599 NMTQGK
+599 NYTQGK

-614 DKQKDTF
+614 DDQKDTF
-621 APFEGIR
+621 VPFEGIR

>member
-28 KASSNGLP
+28 KVSSNGLP
-36 KHELTV
+36 KYELTV
-42 NVGSPETRSLKVDNN
+42 NVGSPETRSLKVENN
-57 KVVSYWEDGE
+57 KVVSYWENGE
-67 NFLVYQVTN
+67 NFLVYQVTS
-76 PDTRLTSYSFLNPSG
+76 PDTRLTEYSYLSPSG
-91 LPSGAKSARLR
+91 LSGAVKSARLR
-102 GEIEGALAKGQE
+102 GEISGNLAKGQE
-114 LAFLYPGSALQTN
+114 LAFLYPGDALKTN
-127 MQGSVRSMQRSED
+127 MQGSVRSSVRSED
-140 TDVYKIIEPMEL
+140 TDVYKIIEPMEK
-152 EDGEYVPSKKPSL
+152 DGDEYVPSKKPSL

-171 SQQEGTLTSLG
+171 SQQEGTLESLG

-188 YGRAAVTDLKD
+188 YGRAAVTEMTN

-220 KDKDANALFTNIDY
+220 KNKDNNALFTNIDY

-267 KKDGSKMNGSNTF
+267 QKDGSKMNGSNTF

-323 VPVSAKETDKPY
+323 VPVSAKDTDKPY

-349 HYKDKATNQE
+349 HYKDKATNKE

-365 AQWWISRYADIEQRN
+365 AQWWISRYADQGQGDN
-380 GVSVVGSQFF
+380 GTVIGSQFF
-390 KDGYE
+390 KEGYT
-395 DNVNDIDLFRYGAI
+395 DNVNDVDLFRYGAI

-415 TSDNGKSMWGNKSL
+415 NSGKGKSMPTNKGL
-429 AQKLYTGVLPGAAET
+429 VQKWYKGDGMLAAET
-444 TNKAQAVTGDIVW
+444 TDRSQAVTGDIVW
-457 YYTSEKHNKYR
+457 YYTYNNHNKYR
-468 MPSKTELASL
+468 MPQKSELAGL
-478 LDVNSWAAYCYTD
+478 LNVNSWAAYCYTD
-491 KGNKVYGMYFCDV
+491 KGNKVYGMYFCDP
-504 KPGKTAVK
+504 KPGQTAVK

-541 LNGSRAMAAGLRQY
+541 LNGNRAIASDK
-555 VRYRDLTSRR
+555 VRFRDLGSRR
-565 LVAPYSLYM
+565 LISPYSLYV
-574 AADMSGT
+574 SGDIGA
-581 LLENMELVMGD
+581 LLQTWELVMGD
-592 SFRMQHS
+592 SFRMQTTQHS
-599 NMTQGK
+599 QAK

-614 DKQKDTF
+614 DNQKDTF
-621 APFEGIR
+621 APFDGIR

>member
-36 KHELTV
+36 KYELTV
-42 NVGSPETRSLKVDNN
+42 NVGSPETRSLKVENN
-57 KVVSYWEDGE
+57 KVVSYWENGE
-67 NFLVYQVTN
+67 NFLVYQVTS
-76 PDTRLTSYSFLNPSG
+76 PDTRLTEYSYLSPSG
-91 LPSGAKSARLR
+91 LSGAVKSARLR
-102 GEIEGALAKGQE
+102 GEISGNLAKGQE
-114 LAFLYPGSALQTN
+114 LAFLYPGNALKTN
-127 MQGSVRSMQRSED
+127 MQGSVRSSVRSED

-171 SQQEGTLTSLG
+171 SQQEGTLESLG

-188 YGRAAVTDLKD
+188 YGRAAVTEMTN

-220 KDKDANALFTNIDY
+220 KNKDNNALFGNIDY

-267 KKDGSKMNGSNTF
+267 KKDGSKMNGSSTF

-309 GKQFKEGEIYTNKS
+309 GKEFKEGEIYTNKS

-335 VEVAGVQWAKGNFI
+335 VEVAGVKWAKGNFI
-349 HYKDKATNQE
+349 HYKDKATNKE
-359 YWGIAP
+359 YWGVAP
-365 AQWWISRYADIEQRN
+365 AQWWISRYADQGQGDN
-380 GVSVVGSQFF
+380 GTVIGSQFF
-390 KDGYE
+390 KENYKD
-395 DNVNDIDLFRYGAI
+395 DVNDIDLFRYGAI

-415 TSDNGKSMWGNKSL
+415 TSDKGKSMPTNKGL
-429 AQKLYTGVLPGAAET
+429 VQKWYKGDGMLAAET
-444 TNKAQAVTGDIVW
+444 TDRSQAVTGDIVW
-457 YYTSEKHNKYR
+457 YYTYNNHNKYR
-468 MPSKTELASL
+468 MPQKSELAGL
-478 LDVNSWAAYCYTD
+478 LNVNSWAAYCYTD
-491 KGNKVYGMYFCDV
+491 KGNKVYGMYFCDP
-504 KPGKTAVK
+504 KPGQTAVK

-541 LNGSRAMAAGLRQY
+541 LNGNRAIASDK
-555 VRYRDLTSRR
+555 VRFRDLGSRR
-565 LVAPYSLYM
+565 LISPYSLYV
-574 AADMSGT
+574 SGDIGA
-581 LLENMELVMGD
+581 LLQTWELVMGD
-592 SFRMQHS
+592 SFRMQTTQHS
-599 NMTQGK
+599 QAK

-614 DKQKDTF
+614 DNQKDTF
-621 APFEGIR
+621 APFNGIR

>member
-1 MNRILTLVATAAF
+1 M
-14 ALSFASCS
+14 
-22 DTINDE
+22 
-28 KASSNGLP
+28 
-36 KHELTV
+36 
-42 NVGSPETRSLKVDNN
+42 
-57 KVVSYWEDGE
+57 
-67 NFLVYQVTN
+67 
-76 PDTRLTSYSFLNPSG
+76 
-91 LPSGAKSARLR
+91 
-102 GEIEGALAKGQE
+102 
-114 LAFLYPGSALQTN
+114 
-127 MQGSVRSMQRSED
+127 
-140 TDVYKIIEPMEL
+140 
-152 EDGEYVPSKKPSL
+152 
-165 RLGVNI
+165 RLGVNV
-171 SQQEGTLTSLG
+171 SQQEGTLESLG

-188 YGRAAVTDLKD
+188 YGRAAVTELKD

-205 VNSMSRKVAIWAISF
+205 VEKMSRKVAIWAISF
-220 KDKDANALFTNIDY
+220 KDKDANALFGNIDY

-267 KKDGSKMNGSNTF
+267 QKDGSKMNGSNTF

-309 GKQFKEGEIYTNKS
+309 GKEFKEGEIYTNKS

-390 KDGYE
+390 KDGYK
-395 DNVNDIDLFRYGAI
+395 DSADDLDLFRYGAI
-409 KEALNL
+409 TEALNL
-415 TSDNGKSMWGNKSL
+415 TSDKGKSLGTNGSLIQKWYKSDGIL
-429 AQKLYTGVLPGAAET
+429 AGET
-444 TNKAQAVTGDIVW
+444 TNRNQANAGDIVW

-468 MPSKTELASL
+468 MPSKTELAGL
-478 LDVNSWAAYCYTD
+478 LNVNSWAAYCYTD

-541 LNGSRAMAAGLRQY
+541 LNGNRDMTIGLRDK
-555 VRYRDLTSRR
+555 VRFRDLTSRR
-565 LVAPYSLYM
+565 LIAPYSLYM
-574 AADMSGT
+574 SGDMGA
-581 LLENMELVMGD
+581 LLTNWELVMGD
-592 SFRMQHS
+592 SFQMQTT
-599 NMTQGK
+599 NYTQGK

-614 DKQKDTF
+614 DDQKDTF
-621 APFEGIR
+621 VPFEGIR

>member
-28 KASSNGLP
+28 KVSSNGLP
-36 KHELTV
+36 KYELTV
-42 NVGSPETRSLKVDNN
+42 NVGSPETRSLKVENN
-57 KVVSYWEDGE
+57 KVVSYWENGE
-67 NFLVYQVTN
+67 NFLVYQVTS
-76 PDTRLTSYSFLNPSG
+76 PDTRLTEYSYLSPSG
-91 LPSGAKSARLR
+91 LSGAVKSARLR
-102 GEIEGALAKGQE
+102 GEISGNLAKGQE
-114 LAFLYPGSALQTN
+114 LAFLYPGNALKTN
-127 MQGSVRSMQRSED
+127 MQGSVRSSVRSED

-171 SQQEGTLTSLG
+171 SQQEGTLESLG

-188 YGRAAVTDLKD
+188 YGRAAVTEMTN

-220 KDKDANALFTNIDY
+220 KNKDNNALFTNIDY

-267 KKDGSKMNGSNTF
+267 KKDGSKMNGSDTF

-309 GKQFKEGEIYTNKS
+309 GKEFKEGEIYTNKS
-323 VPVSAKETDKPY
+323 VPVSASETDKPY
-335 VEVAGVQWAKGNFI
+335 VEVAGVKWAKGNFI
-349 HYKDKATNQE
+349 HYKDKATNKE
-359 YWGIAP
+359 YWGVAP
-365 AQWWISRYADIEQRN
+365 AQWWISRYADQGQGDN
-380 GVSVVGSQFF
+380 GTVVGSQFF
-390 KDGYE
+390 KDGYT
-395 DNVNDIDLFRYGAI
+395 DDVNDIDLFRFGAI

-415 TSDNGKSMWGNKSL
+415 KSDKGKSMPTNKGL
-429 AQKLYTGVLPGAAET
+429 VQKWYKGDGMLAAET
-444 TNKAQAVTGDIVW
+444 TDRSQAVTGDIVW
-457 YYTSEKHNKYR
+457 YYTYNNHNKYR
-468 MPSKTELASL
+468 MPQKSELAGL
-478 LDVNSWAAYCYTD
+478 LNVNSWAAYCYTD
-491 KGNKVYGMYFCDV
+491 KGNKVYGMYFCDP
-504 KPGKTAVK
+504 KPGQTAVK

-541 LNGSRAMAAGLRQY
+541 LNGNRAIASDK
-555 VRYRDLTSRR
+555 VRFRDLTSRR
-565 LVAPYSLYM
+565 LISPYSLYV
-574 AADMSGT
+574 SGDIGA
-581 LLENMELVMGD
+581 LLQTWELVMGD
-592 SFRMQHS
+592 SFQMQTTQHS
-599 NMTQGK
+599 QGK

-614 DKQKDTF
+614 DNQKETF
-621 APFEGIR
+621 APFNGIR

>member
-36 KHELTV
+36 KYELTV
-42 NVGSPETRSLKVDNN
+42 NVGSPETRSLKVENN
-57 KVVSYWEDGE
+57 KVVSYWENGE
-67 NFLVYQVTN
+67 NFLVYQVTS
-76 PDTRLTSYSFLNPSG
+76 PDTRLTEYSYLSPSG
-91 LPSGAKSARLR
+91 LSGAVKSARLR
-102 GEIEGALAKGQE
+102 GEISGNLAKGQE
-114 LAFLYPGSALQTN
+114 LAFLYPGDALKTN
-127 MQGSVRSMQRSED
+127 MQGSVRSSVRSED
-140 TDVYKIIEPMEL
+140 TDVYKIIEPMEK
-152 EDGEYVPSKKPSL
+152 DGDEYVPSKKPSL

-171 SQQEGTLTSLG
+171 SQQEGTLESLG

-188 YGRAAVTDLKD
+188 YGRAAVTEMTN

-220 KDKDANALFTNIDY
+220 KNKDNNALFTNIDY

-267 KKDGSKMNGSNTF
+267 QKDGSKMNGSDTF

-309 GKQFKEGEIYTNKS
+309 GKEFKEGEIYTNKS
-323 VPVSAKETDKPY
+323 VPVSAKDTDKPY
-335 VEVAGVQWAKGNFI
+335 VEVAGVKWAKGNFI
-349 HYKDKATNQE
+349 HYKDKATNKE
-359 YWGIAP
+359 YWGVAP
-365 AQWWISRYADIEQRN
+365 AQWWISRYADQGQGDN
-380 GVSVVGSQFF
+380 GTVIGSQFF
-390 KDGYE
+390 KENYKD
-395 DNVNDIDLFRYGAI
+395 DVNDIDLFRYGAI

-415 TSDNGKSMWGNKSL
+415 TSDKGKSMPTNKGL
-429 AQKLYTGVLPGAAET
+429 VQKWYKGDGMLAAET
-444 TNKAQAVTGDIVW
+444 TNRSQAVTGDIVW
-457 YYTSEKHNKYR
+457 YYTYNNHNKYR
-468 MPSKTELASL
+468 MPQKSELAGL
-478 LDVNSWAAYCYTD
+478 LNVNSWAAYCYTD
-491 KGNKVYGMYFCDV
+491 KGNKVYGMYFCDP
-504 KPGKTAVK
+504 KPGQTAVK

-541 LNGSRAMAAGLRQY
+541 LNGNRAIASDK
-555 VRYRDLTSRR
+555 VRFRDLGSRR
-565 LVAPYSLYM
+565 LISPYSLYV
-574 AADMSGT
+574 SGDIGA
-581 LLENMELVMGD
+581 LLQTWELVMGD
-592 SFRMQHS
+592 SFQMQTTQHS
-599 NMTQGK
+599 QAK

-614 DKQKDTF
+614 DNQKDTF
-621 APFEGIR
+621 APFDGIR

>member
-28 KASSNGLP
+28 KVSSNGLP
-36 KHELTV
+36 KYELTV
-42 NVGSPETRSLKVDNN
+42 NVGSPETRSLKVENN
-57 KVVSYWEDGE
+57 KVVSYWENGE
-67 NFLVYQVTN
+67 NFLVYQVTS
-76 PDTRLTSYSFLNPSG
+76 PDTRLTEYSYLSPSG
-91 LPSGAKSARLR
+91 LSGAVKSARLR
-102 GEIEGALAKGQE
+102 GEISGNLAKGQE
-114 LAFLYPGSALQTN
+114 LAFLYPGNALKTN
-127 MQGSVRSMQRSED
+127 MQGSVRSSVRSED

-171 SQQEGTLTSLG
+171 SQQEGTLESLG

-188 YGRAAVTDLKD
+188 YGRAAVTELKD

-234 VAILGVKPTGQLDL
+234 VAVIGVKPTGQLDL
-248 KTGNWVDN
+248 KTGNWIDN

-267 KKDGSKMNGSNTF
+267 KKDGSKMNGSDTF

-335 VEVAGVQWAKGNFI
+335 VSVAGVQWAKGNFI
-349 HYKDKATNQE
+349 HYKDKATNKE

-365 AQWWISRYADIEQRN
+365 AQWWISRYADIEQRD
-380 GVSVVGSQFF
+380 GALVVGSQFF
-390 KDGYE
+390 KEGYK
-395 DNVNDIDLFRYGAI
+395 DNADDLDLFRYGSI
-409 KEALNL
+409 QTALDL
-415 TSDNGKSMWGNKSL
+415 ATDKGKSLGPNKSL
-429 AQKLYTGVLPGAAET
+429 IQKWYTGDRLLAGET
-444 TNKAQAVTGDIVW
+444 TNRSQANAGDIVW
-457 YYTSEKHNKYR
+457 YHTSEKHNKYR
-468 MPSKTELASL
+468 MPQKSELAGL

-491 KGNKVYGMYFCDV
+491 KGNKVYGMYFTDV
-504 KPGKTAVK
+504 KPGQPVVK
-512 ATKLNFKKSFYNLP
+512 ATKLNFKKSLYNLP
-526 DVTQEVRLGHGLFLP
+526 DVTHEVRLGHGLFLP
-541 LNGSRAMAAGLRQY
+541 LNGNRGMAAGLRDK
-555 VRYRDLTSRR
+555 VRFRDLTSRR
-565 LVAPYSLYM
+565 GIAPYSLYM
-574 AADMSGT
+574 SGEMGA
-581 LLENMELVMGD
+581 LLTNWELVMGD
-592 SFRMQHS
+592 SFRMQAT
-599 NMTQGK
+599 NFTQGK

>member
-28 KASSNGLP
+28 KVSSNGLP
-36 KHELTV
+36 KYELTV
-42 NVGSPETRSLKVDNN
+42 NVGSPATRSLKVENN
-57 KVVSYWEDGE
+57 KVVSYWENGE
-67 NFLVYQVTN
+67 NFLVYQVTS
-76 PDTRLTSYSFLNPSG
+76 PDTRLTEYSYLSPSG
-91 LPSGAKSARLR
+91 LSGAVKSARLR
-102 GEIEGALAKGQE
+102 GEISGNLAKGQE
-114 LAFLYPGSALQTN
+114 LAFLYPGNALKTN
-127 MQGSVRSMQRSED
+127 MQGSVRSSVRSED

-171 SQQEGTLTSLG
+171 SQQEGTLESLG

-188 YGRAAVTDLKD
+188 YGRAAVTEMTN

-220 KDKDANALFTNIDY
+220 KNKDNNALFTNIDY

-267 KKDGSKMNGSNTF
+267 KKDGSKMNGSDTF

-309 GKQFKEGEIYTNKS
+309 GKEFKEGEIYTNKS

-335 VEVAGVQWAKGNFI
+335 VEVAGVKWAKGNFI
-349 HYKDKATNQE
+349 HYKDKATNKE
-359 YWGIAP
+359 YWGVAP
-365 AQWWISRYADIEQRN
+365 AQWWISRYADQGQGDN
-380 GVSVVGSQFF
+380 GTVIGSQFF
-390 KDGYE
+390 KENYKD
-395 DNVNDIDLFRYGAI
+395 DVNDIDLFRYGAI

-415 TSDNGKSMWGNKSL
+415 TSDKGKSMPTNKGL
-429 AQKLYTGVLPGAAET
+429 VQKWYKGDGMLAAET
-444 TNKAQAVTGDIVW
+444 TDRSQAVTGDIVW
-457 YYTSEKHNKYR
+457 YYTYNNHNKYR
-468 MPSKTELASL
+468 MPQKSELAGL
-478 LDVNSWAAYCYTD
+478 LNVNSWAAYCYTD
-491 KGNKVYGMYFCDV
+491 KGNKVYGMYFCDP
-504 KPGKTAVK
+504 KPGQTAVK

-541 LNGSRAMAAGLRQY
+541 LNGNRAIASDKIRF
-555 VRYRDLTSRR
+555 RDLGSRR
-565 LVAPYSLYM
+565 LISPYSLYV
-574 AADMSGT
+574 SGDIGA
-581 LLENMELVMGD
+581 LLQTWELVMGD
-592 SFRMQHS
+592 SFQMQTTQHS
-599 NMTQGK
+599 QGK

-614 DKQKDTF
+614 DNQKDTF
-621 APFEGIR
+621 APFNGIR

>member
-28 KASSNGLP
+28 KVSSNGLP
-36 KHELTV
+36 KYELTV
-42 NVGSPETRSLKVDNN
+42 NVGSPATRSLKVENN
-57 KVVSYWEDGE
+57 KVVSYWENGE
-67 NFLVYQVTN
+67 NFLVYQVTS
-76 PDTRLTSYSFLNPSG
+76 PDTRLTEYSYLSPSG
-91 LPSGAKSARLR
+91 LSGAVKSARLR
-102 GEIEGALAKGQE
+102 GEISGNLAKGQE
-114 LAFLYPGSALQTN
+114 LAFLYPGNALKTN
-127 MQGSVRSMQRSED
+127 MQGAVRSSVRSED

-165 RLGVNI
+165 RLGVNV
-171 SQQEGTLTSLG
+171 SQQEGSLESLG

-188 YGRAAVTDLKD
+188 YGRAAVTELKD

-205 VNSMSRKVAIWAISF
+205 VEKMSRKVAIWAISF
-220 KDKDANALFTNIDY
+220 KDKDANALFGNIDY

-267 KKDGSKMNGSNTF
+267 QKDGSKMNGSNTF

-309 GKQFKEGEIYTNKS
+309 GKEFKEGEIYTNKS

-390 KDGYE
+390 KDGYK
-395 DNVNDIDLFRYGAI
+395 DSADDLDLFRYGAI
-409 KEALNL
+409 TEALNL
-415 TSDNGKSMWGNKSL
+415 TSDKGKSLGTNGSLIQKWYKSDGIL
-429 AQKLYTGVLPGAAET
+429 AGET
-444 TNKAQAVTGDIVW
+444 TNRNQANAGDIVW

-468 MPSKTELASL
+468 MPSKTELAGL
-478 LDVNSWAAYCYTD
+478 LNVNSWAAYCYTD

-541 LNGSRAMAAGLRQY
+541 LNGNRDMTIGLRDK
-555 VRYRDLTSRR
+555 VRFRDLTSRR
-565 LVAPYSLYM
+565 LIAPYSLYM
-574 AADMSGT
+574 SGDMGA
-581 LLENMELVMGD
+581 LLTNWELVMGD
-592 SFRMQHS
+592 SFQMQTT
-599 NMTQGK
+599 NYTQGK

-614 DKQKDTF
+614 DDQKDTF
-621 APFEGIR
+621 VPFEGIR

>member
-28 KASSNGLP
+28 KASNNGLP

-42 NVGSPETRSLKVDNN
+42 NVGSPETRSLKVAND

-76 PDTRLTSYSFLNPSG
+76 PDTRLTEYSYLSPLG
-91 LPSGAKSARLR
+91 LSGAVKSARLR
-102 GEIEGALAKGQE
+102 GEISGNLAKGQE
-114 LAFLYPGSALQTN
+114 LAFLYPGNALKTN
-127 MQGSVRSMQRSED
+127 MQGSVRSSVRSED

-171 SQQEGTLTSLG
+171 SQQEGTLESLG

-188 YGRAAVTDLKD
+188 YGRAAVTELKD

-234 VAILGVKPTGQLDL
+234 VAVIGVKPTGQLDL
-248 KTGNWVDN
+248 KTGNWIDN

-267 KKDGSKMNGSNTF
+267 KKDGSKMNGSDTF

-335 VEVAGVQWAKGNFI
+335 VSVAGVQWAKGNFI
-349 HYKDKATNQE
+349 HYKDKATNKE

-365 AQWWISRYADIEQRN
+365 AQWWISRYADIEQRD
-380 GVSVVGSQFF
+380 GASVVGSQFF
-390 KDGYE
+390 KDGYK
-395 DNVNDIDLFRYGAI
+395 DSADDLDLFRYGSI
-409 KEALNL
+409 QTALDL
-415 TSDNGKSMWGNKSL
+415 ATDKGKSLGTNKSL
-429 AQKLYTGVLPGAAET
+429 IQKWYTSDGILAGET
-444 TNKAQAVTGDIVW
+444 TNRNQANAGDIVW
-457 YYTSEKHNKYR
+457 YHTSVKHNKYR
-468 MPSKTELASL
+468 MPSKTELAGL

-491 KGNKVYGMYFCDV
+491 KGNKVYGMYFCDP
-504 KPGKTAVK
+504 KPGQPVVK
-512 ATKLNFKKSFYNLP
+512 ASKLNFKKSLYNLP
-526 DVTQEVRLGHGLFLP
+526 DVTHEVRLGHGLFLP
-541 LNGSRAMAAGLRQY
+541 LNGNRGMAAGLRDK
-555 VRYRDLTSRR
+555 VRFRDLTSRR
-565 LVAPYSLYM
+565 GIAPYSLYM
-574 AADMSGT
+574 SGDMGA
-581 LLENMELVMGD
+581 LLTNWELVMGD
-592 SFRMQHS
+592 SFQMQAT
-599 NMTQGK
+599 NFTQGK

>member
-28 KASSNGLP
+28 KVSSNGLP
-36 KHELTV
+36 KYELTV
-42 NVGSPETRSLKVDNN
+42 NVGSPETRSLKVENN
-57 KVVSYWEDGE
+57 KVVSYWENGE
-67 NFLVYQVTN
+67 NFLVYQVTS
-76 PDTRLTSYSFLNPSG
+76 PDTRLTEYSYLSPSG
-91 LPSGAKSARLR
+91 LSGAVKSARLR
-102 GEIEGALAKGQE
+102 GEISGNLAKGQE
-114 LAFLYPGSALQTN
+114 LAFLYPGDALKTN
-127 MQGSVRSMQRSED
+127 MQGSVRSSVRSED

-171 SQQEGTLTSLG
+171 SQQEGTLESLG

-188 YGRAAVTDLKD
+188 YGRAAVTEMTN

-234 VAILGVKPTGQLDL
+234 VAILGVKPTGLLDL

-267 KKDGSKMNGSNTF
+267 KKDGSKMNGSDTF
-280 YAAIIPGTYTDVTVM
+280 YAAILPGTYTDVTVM

-365 AQWWISRYADIEQRN
+365 AQWWISRYADQGQGDN
-380 GVSVVGSQFF
+380 GTVIGSQFF
-390 KDGYE
+390 KDGYT
-395 DNVNDIDLFRYGAI
+395 DDVNDIDLFRFGAI
-409 KEALNL
+409 KEAHNL
-415 TSDNGKSMWGNKSL
+415 KSDKGKSMPTNKGL
-429 AQKLYTGVLPGAAET
+429 VQKWYKGDGMLAAET
-444 TNKAQAVTGDIVW
+444 TDRSQAVTGDIVW
-457 YYTSEKHNKYR
+457 YHTSEKHNKYR
-468 MPSKTELASL
+468 MPQKSELAGL

-491 KGNKVYGMYFCDV
+491 KGNKVYGMYFCDP
-504 KPGKTAVK
+504 KPGQPVVK
-512 ATKLNFKKSFYNLP
+512 ASKLNFKKSFYNLP

-541 LNGSRAMAAGLRQY
+541 LNGNRGMAAGLRDKI
-555 VRYRDLTSRR
+555 RFRDLTSRR
-565 LVAPYSLYM
+565 GIAPYSLYM
-574 AADMSGT
+574 SGDVGT
-581 LLENMELVMGD
+581 LLNNWELVMGD
-592 SFRMQHS
+592 SFKMQMT
-599 NMTQGK
+599 NITQGK

-621 APFEGIR
+621 APFNGIR

>member
-28 KASSNGLP
+28 KVSSNGLP
-36 KHELTV
+36 KYELTV
-42 NVGSPETRSLKVDNN
+42 NVGSPETRSLKVENN
-57 KVVSYWEDGE
+57 KVVSYWENGE
-67 NFLVYQVTN
+67 NFLVYQVTS
-76 PDTRLTSYSFLNPSG
+76 PDTRLTEYSYLSPSG
-91 LPSGAKSARLR
+91 LSGAVKSARLR
-102 GEIEGALAKGQE
+102 GEISGNLAKGQE
-114 LAFLYPGSALQTN
+114 LAFLYPGNALKTN
-127 MQGSVRSMQRSED
+127 MQGSVRSSVRSED

-171 SQQEGTLTSLG
+171 SQQEGTLESLG

-188 YGRAAVTDLKD
+188 YGRAAVTELKD

-205 VNSMSRKVAIWAISF
+205 VEKMSRKVAIWAISF
-220 KDKDANALFTNIDY
+220 KNKDNNALFTNIDY

-267 KKDGSKMNGSNTF
+267 KKDGSKMNGSDTF

-309 GKQFKEGEIYTNKS
+309 GKEFKEGEIYTNKS

-335 VEVAGVQWAKGNFI
+335 VEVAGVKWAKGNFI
-349 HYKDKATNQE
+349 HYKDKATNKE
-359 YWGIAP
+359 YWGVAP
-365 AQWWISRYADIEQRN
+365 AQWWISRYADQGQGDN
-380 GVSVVGSQFF
+380 GTVIGSQFF
-390 KDGYE
+390 KENYKD
-395 DNVNDIDLFRYGAI
+395 DVNDIDLFRYGAI

-415 TSDNGKSMWGNKSL
+415 TSDKGKSMPTNKGL
-429 AQKLYTGVLPGAAET
+429 VQKWYKGDAMLAAET
-444 TNKAQAVTGDIVW
+444 TDRSQAVTGDIVW

-468 MPSKTELASL
+468 MPQKSELAGL
-478 LDVNSWAAYCYTD
+478 LNVNSWAAYCYTD
-491 KGNKVYGMYFCDV
+491 KGNKVYGMYFCDP
-504 KPGKTAVK
+504 KPGQTAVK

-541 LNGSRAMAAGLRQY
+541 LNGNRAIASDK
-555 VRYRDLTSRR
+555 VRFRDLGSRR
-565 LVAPYSLYM
+565 LISPYSLYV
-574 AADMSGT
+574 SGDIGA
-581 LLENMELVMGD
+581 LLQTWELVMGD
-592 SFRMQHS
+592 SFQMQTTQHS
-599 NMTQGK
+599 QGK

-614 DKQKDTF
+614 DNQKDTF
-621 APFEGIR
+621 APFNGIR

>member
-28 KASSNGLP
+28 KVSSNGLP
-36 KHELTV
+36 KYELTV
-42 NVGSPETRSLKVDNN
+42 NVGSPETRSLKVENN
-57 KVVSYWEDGE
+57 KVVSYWENGE
-67 NFLVYQVTN
+67 NFLVYQVTS
-76 PDTRLTSYSFLNPSG
+76 PDTRLTEYSYLSPSG
-91 LPSGAKSARLR
+91 LSGAVKSARLR
-102 GEIEGALAKGQE
+102 GEISGSLAKGQE
-114 LAFLYPGSALQTN
+114 LAFLYPGNALKTN
-127 MQGSVRSMQRSED
+127 MQGSVRSSVRSED

-171 SQQEGTLTSLG
+171 SQQEGTLESLG

-188 YGRAAVTDLKD
+188 YGRAAVTEMTN

-220 KDKDANALFTNIDY
+220 KNKDNNALFTNIDY

-267 KKDGSKMNGSNTF
+267 KKDGSKMNGSDTF

-309 GKQFKEGEIYTNKS
+309 GKEFKEGEIYTNKS

-335 VEVAGVQWAKGNFI
+335 VEVAGVKWAKGNFI
-349 HYKDKATNQE
+349 HYKDKATNKE
-359 YWGIAP
+359 YWGVAP
-365 AQWWISRYADIEQRN
+365 AQWWISRYADQGQGDN
-380 GVSVVGSQFF
+380 GTVIGSQFF
-390 KDGYE
+390 KENYKD
-395 DNVNDIDLFRYGAI
+395 DVNDIDLFRYGAI

-415 TSDNGKSMWGNKSL
+415 TSDKGKSMPTNKGL
-429 AQKLYTGVLPGAAET
+429 VQKWYKGDGMLAAET
-444 TNKAQAVTGDIVW
+444 TDRSQAVTGDIVW
-457 YYTSEKHNKYR
+457 YYTYNNHNKYR
-468 MPSKTELASL
+468 MPQKSELAGL
-478 LDVNSWAAYCYTD
+478 LNVNSWAAYCYTD
-491 KGNKVYGMYFCDV
+491 KGNKVYGMYFCDP
-504 KPGKTAVK
+504 KPGQTAVK

-541 LNGSRAMAAGLRQY
+541 LNGNRAIASDK
-555 VRYRDLTSRR
+555 VRFRDLGSRR
-565 LVAPYSLYM
+565 LISPYSLYV
-574 AADMSGT
+574 SGDIGA
-581 LLENMELVMGD
+581 LLQTWELVMGD
-592 SFRMQHS
+592 SFRMQTTQHS
-599 NMTQGK
+599 QAK

-614 DKQKDTF
+614 DNQKDTF
-621 APFEGIR
+621 APFDGIR

>member
-14 ALSFASCS
+14 VLSFASCS

-36 KHELTV
+36 KYELTV
-42 NVGSPETRSLKVDNN
+42 NVGSPETRSLKVENN
-57 KVVSYWEDGE
+57 KVVSYWENGE
-67 NFLVYQVTN
+67 NFLVYQVTS
-76 PDTRLTSYSFLNPSG
+76 PDTRLTEYSYLSPSG
-91 LPSGAKSARLR
+91 LSGAVKSARLR
-102 GEIEGALAKGQE
+102 GEISGNLAKGQE
-114 LAFLYPGSALQTN
+114 LAFLYPGDALKTN
-127 MQGSVRSMQRSED
+127 MQGSVRSSVRSED
-140 TDVYKIIEPMEL
+140 TDVYKIIEPMEK
-152 EDGEYVPSKKPSL
+152 DGDEYVPSKKPSL

-171 SQQEGTLTSLG
+171 SQQEGTLESLG

-188 YGRAAVTDLKD
+188 YGRAAVTEMTN

-220 KDKDANALFTNIDY
+220 KNKDNNALFTNIDY

-267 KKDGSKMNGSNTF
+267 KKDGSKMNGSDTF

-309 GKQFKEGEIYTNKS
+309 GKEFKEGEIYTNKS

-335 VEVAGVQWAKGNFI
+335 VEVAGVKWAKGNFI
-349 HYKDKATNQE
+349 HYKDKATNKE
-359 YWGIAP
+359 YWGVAP
-365 AQWWISRYADIEQRN
+365 AQWWISRYADQGQGDN
-380 GVSVVGSQFF
+380 GTVIGSQFF
-390 KDGYE
+390 KENYKD
-395 DNVNDIDLFRYGAI
+395 DVNDIDLFRYGAI

-415 TSDNGKSMWGNKSL
+415 TSDKGKSMPTNKGL
-429 AQKLYTGVLPGAAET
+429 VQKWYKGDGMLAAET
-444 TNKAQAVTGDIVW
+444 TDRSQAVTGDIVW
-457 YYTSEKHNKYR
+457 YYTYNNHNKYR
-468 MPSKTELASL
+468 MPQKSELAGL
-478 LDVNSWAAYCYTD
+478 LNVNSWAAYCYTD
-491 KGNKVYGMYFCDV
+491 KGNKVYGMYFCDP
-504 KPGKTAVK
+504 KPGQTAVK

-541 LNGSRAMAAGLRQY
+541 LNGNRAIASDK
-555 VRYRDLTSRR
+555 VRFRDLGSRR
-565 LVAPYSLYM
+565 LISPYSLYV
-574 AADMSGT
+574 SGDIGA
-581 LLENMELVMGD
+581 LLQTWELVMGD
-592 SFRMQHS
+592 SFRMQTTQHS
-599 NMTQGK
+599 QAK

-614 DKQKDTF
+614 DNQKDTF
-621 APFEGIR
+621 APFDGIR

>member
-36 KHELTV
+36 KYELTV

-67 NFLVYQVTN
+67 NFLVYQVTS
-76 PDTRLTSYSFLNPSG
+76 PDTRLTKYSYLSPSG

-114 LAFLYPGSALQTN
+114 LAFLYPGNALQTN
-127 MQGSVRSMQRSED
+127 MQGSVRSTVRSED
-140 TDVYKIIEPMEL
+140 TEVYKIIEPMEK
-152 EDGEYVPSKKPSL
+152 DGDEYVPSKKPSL
-165 RLGVNI
+165 RLGVNV
-171 SQQEGTLTSLG
+171 SQQEGTLESLG

-188 YGRAAVTDLKD
+188 YGRAAVTEMTN

-220 KDKDANALFTNIDY
+220 KNKDNNALFGNIDY

-267 KKDGSKMNGSNTF
+267 QKDGSKMNGSATF

-323 VPVSAKETDKPY
+323 VPVSAKDTDKPY

-349 HYKDKATNQE
+349 HYKDKATNKE

-365 AQWWISRYADIEQRN
+365 AQWWISRYADQGQGDN
-380 GVSVVGSQFF
+380 GTVIGSQFF
-390 KDGYE
+390 KENYKD
-395 DNVNDIDLFRYGAI
+395 DVNDIDLFRYGAI

-415 TSDNGKSMWGNKSL
+415 NSGKGKSMPTNKGL
-429 AQKLYTGVLPGAAET
+429 VQKWYKGDGMFAAET
-444 TNKAQAVTGDIVW
+444 TDRSQAVTGDIVW
-457 YYTSEKHNKYR
+457 YYTYNNHNKYR
-468 MPSKTELASL
+468 MPQKSELAGL
-478 LDVNSWAAYCYTD
+478 LNVNSWAAYCYTD
-491 KGNKVYGMYFCDV
+491 KGNKVYGMYFCDP
-504 KPGKTAVK
+504 KPGQTAVK

-541 LNGSRAMAAGLRQY
+541 LNGNRGIASDK
-555 VRYRDLTSRR
+555 VRFRDLGSRR
-565 LVAPYSLYM
+565 LISPYSLYV
-574 AADMSGT
+574 SGDIGG
-581 LLENMELVMGD
+581 LLQTWELVMGD
-592 SFRMQHS
+592 SFAMQTTQHS
-599 NMTQGK
+599 QGK

-614 DKQKDTF
+614 DNQKDTF
-621 APFEGIR
+621 APFNGIR

>member
-36 KHELTV
+36 KYELTV
-42 NVGSPETRSLKVDNN
+42 NVGSPATRSLKVDNN

-67 NFLVYQVTN
+67 NFLVYQVTS
-76 PDTRLTSYSFLNPSG
+76 PDTRLTEYSYLSPSG
-91 LPSGAKSARLR
+91 LPSGAKNARLK
-102 GEIEGALAKGQE
+102 GEISGDLVKGQD
-114 LAFLYPGSALQTN
+114 LAFLYPGDALKTN
-127 MQGSVRSMQRSED
+127 MQGSVRSSVRSED

-165 RLGVNI
+165 RLGVNV
-171 SQQEGTLTSLG
+171 SQQEGSLESLG

-188 YGRAAVTDLKD
+188 YGRAAVTELKD

-205 VNSMSRKVAIWAISF
+205 VEKMSRKVAIWAISF

-234 VAILGVKPTGQLDL
+234 VAVIGVKPTGQLDL
-248 KTGNWVDN
+248 KTGNWIDN

-267 KKDGSKMNGSNTF
+267 KKDGSKMNGSDTF
-280 YAAIIPGTYTDVTVM
+280 YAAILPGTYTDVTVM

-365 AQWWISRYADIEQRN
+365 AQWWISRYADIEQRD
-380 GVSVVGSQFF
+380 GASVVGSQFF
-390 KDGYE
+390 KDGYK
-395 DNVNDIDLFRYGAI
+395 DSADDLDLFRYGSI
-409 KEALNL
+409 QTALDL
-415 TSDNGKSMWGNKSL
+415 ATDKGKSLGTNKSL
-429 AQKLYTGVLPGAAET
+429 IQKWYTSDGILAGET
-444 TNKAQAVTGDIVW
+444 TNRNQANAGDIVW
-457 YYTSEKHNKYR
+457 YHTSVKHNKYR
-468 MPSKTELASL
+468 MPSKTELAGL
-478 LDVNSWAAYCYTD
+478 LNVNSWAAYCYTD
-491 KGNKVYGMYFCDV
+491 KGNKVYGMYFCDP
-504 KPGKTAVK
+504 KPGQPVVK
-512 ATKLNFKKSFYNLP
+512 ASKLNFKKSLYNLP
-526 DVTQEVRLGHGLFLP
+526 DVTHEVRLGHGLFLP
-541 LNGSRAMAAGLRQY
+541 LNGNRGMAAGLRDK
-555 VRYRDLTSRR
+555 VRFRDLTSRR
-565 LVAPYSLYM
+565 GIAPYSLYM
-574 AADMSGT
+574 SGNMGA
-581 LLENMELVMGD
+581 LLTNWELVMGD
-592 SFRMQHS
+592 SFQMQAT
-599 NMTQGK
+599 NYTQGK

-614 DKQKDTF
+614 DDQKDTF